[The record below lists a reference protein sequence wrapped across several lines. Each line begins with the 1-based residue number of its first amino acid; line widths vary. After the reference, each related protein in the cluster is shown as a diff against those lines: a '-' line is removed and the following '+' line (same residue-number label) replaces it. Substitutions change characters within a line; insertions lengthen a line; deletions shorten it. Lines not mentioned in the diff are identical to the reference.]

1 MSSPKKSITI
11 LVAEDDPDDQMLIA
25 EAFKES
31 RLKNPIKFVGNGLE
45 LLDELRTMQA
55 DGGDMSRTPNCL
67 VLLDLNMPKM
77 DGREVLRKIKQDSVL
92 RRVQV
97 VVLTTSQADEDIVR
111 SYDLGVSGFVSKPME
126 FIDLLE
132 VIQGLQRYWL
142 EIVELP

>member
-31 RLKNPIKFVGNGLE
+31 RLKNPIKFVSNGLE